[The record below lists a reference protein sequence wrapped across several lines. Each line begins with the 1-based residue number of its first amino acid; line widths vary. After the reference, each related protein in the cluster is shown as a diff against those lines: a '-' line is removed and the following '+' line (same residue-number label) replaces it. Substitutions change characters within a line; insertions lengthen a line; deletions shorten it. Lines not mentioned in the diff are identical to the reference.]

1 MLKLIAIPDEEQKK
15 LQEGMKK
22 KKKNGKELINIV
34 PNKVA
39 PKLIALMS
47 IVEVEATQKTKDTK
61 KASLNLQTVNIQDKK
76 YKTVVQSKLDVNRCS
91 F

>member
-47 IVEVEATQKTKDTK
+47 IVEVEATQKTKDIK